1 MVIRLENTL
10 NKCFIRFM
18 KRKEEEGGNNLN
30 HNSIN
35 NTSNKQIKS
44 NKNSDFPKIIELKN
58 LLKKKINLP

>member
-1 MVIRLENTL
+1 
-10 NKCFIRFM
+10 M